1 SQCIWCLQSAGGKHV
16 EHIVPEALGCPKGF
30 VLTADQICQRCNNGL
45 GYLDQAV
52 ADDFDFVGFLA
63 GVTRKKRKAPGIM
76 SRGNVYGFLGRDGP
90 EIIFNMNATP
100 MTARNGEHIAGYRG
114 SARNIKASI
123 HETGSSARITFESTI
138 GTSKKFQRGI
148 YKIAISS

>member
-1 SQCIWCLQSAGGKHV
+1 SKCHFPCKCKGSDTLPCGSSGALDVMKPSQCIWCLQSAGGKHV

-45 GYLDQAV
+45 GYLAQAV

-76 SRGNVYGFLGRDGP
+76 SRGNVYGFMGRDGP
-90 EIIFNMNATP
+90 EIIFN
-100 MTARNGEHIAGYRG
+100 
-114 SARNIKASI
+114 
-123 HETGSSARITFESTI
+123 
-138 GTSKKFQRGI
+138 
-148 YKIAISS
+148 